1 MLVGHLKWEED
12 YKLFYDEIKAA
23 AESDEPQAEGEEGR
37 NKEADL
43 QKLSELMGRIKQS
56 MRNVVRYFYEKRP
69 SFEKLRDLIGSKKSS
84 KASDFL
90 TLFSIQYD
98 IFKQKMTTSKEEED
112 SKAEQLKL
120 LEEKALLL
128 KRINI
133 FSYR

>member
-120 LEEKALLL
+120 LEEKALL
-128 KRINI
+128 
-133 FSYR
+133 